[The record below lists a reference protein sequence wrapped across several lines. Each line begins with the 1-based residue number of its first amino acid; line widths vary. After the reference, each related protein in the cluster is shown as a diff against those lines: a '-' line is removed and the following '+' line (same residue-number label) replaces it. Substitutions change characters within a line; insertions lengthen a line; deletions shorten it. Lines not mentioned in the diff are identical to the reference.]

1 MKIADI
7 VKNSIWYDPRV
18 RKQLAEYT
26 RRHENV
32 VAVGI
37 TDVRY
42 NREAVEILPCR
53 AVLVPYN
60 NTAGQNFFRKILREV
75 SSNKSIYKAIVRE
88 KPDISH
94 ANDLNALIPA
104 YMAARRLKCA
114 LIYDTHEIFLENPWI
129 SGNKP
134 VKLIWSVFERYII
147 KRVDLVVCVSHAAAD
162 YFKRKY
168 KIQKPVVITNCIA
181 AGSRV
186 QDIARE
192 SIFPKQVL
200 NQGQFYAGRG
210 YDIMIE
216 AAAMLS
222 SCNDLQFVLRGY
234 GELED
239 QLKRRAAELNTANV
253 YFAPPVNIEELIPCA
268 SRAWVGLA
276 ITEKI
281 SLNFELSVSN
291 KIFEYAAA
299 GIPVIMS
306 DIPEHRY
313 LNDKYH
319 FGIVL
324 REDSSGCLA
333 SAIMRLYKDRTLYRT
348 CAENSKKLSC
358 EITWE
363 NEFGKLIEFERK
375 LTVK

>member
-1 MKIADI
+1 M
-7 VKNSIWYDPRV
+7 
-18 RKQLAEYT
+18 
-26 RRHENV
+26 
-32 VAVGI
+32 
-37 TDVRY
+37 
-42 NREAVEILPCR
+42 
-53 AVLVPYN
+53 
-60 NTAGQNFFRKILREV
+60 
-75 SSNKSIYKAIVRE
+75 
-88 KPDISH
+88 
-94 ANDLNALIPA
+94 
-104 YMAARRLKCA
+104 
-114 LIYDTHEIFLENPWI
+114 
-129 SGNKP
+129 
-134 VKLIWSVFERYII
+134 
-147 KRVDLVVCVSHAAAD
+147 
-162 YFKRKY
+162 
-168 KIQKPVVITNCIA
+168 
-181 AGSRV
+181 
-186 QDIARE
+186 
-192 SIFPKQVL
+192 
-200 NQGQFYAGRG
+200 
-210 YDIMIE
+210 
-216 AAAMLS
+216 
-222 SCNDLQFVLRGY
+222 
-234 GELED
+234 
-239 QLKRRAAELNTANV
+239 
-253 YFAPPVNIEELIPCA
+253 
-268 SRAWVGLA
+268 GLA

>member
-1 MKIADI
+1 MNPTGVFVSTHPAFY
-7 VKNSIWYDPRV
+7 S
-18 RKQLAEYT
+18 
-26 RRHENV
+26 H
-32 VAVGI
+32 
-37 TDVRY
+37 RY
-42 NREAVEILPCR
+42 NSLSFVDENKFDELLMCDDRFSVIAGNDVWIGDRVLIKGGVRIGDGAVIGMG
-53 AVLVPYN
+53 AVVTKDVP
-60 NTAGQNFFRKILREV
+60 
-75 SSNKSIYKAIVRE
+75 
-88 KPDISH
+88 P
-94 ANDLNALIPA
+94 
-104 YMAARRLKCA
+104 
-114 LIYDTHEIFLENPWI
+114 
-129 SGNKP
+129 
-134 VKLIWSVFERYII
+134 
-147 KRVDLVVCVSHAAAD
+147 
-162 YFKRKY
+162 
-168 KIQKPVVITNCIA
+168 
-181 AGSRV
+181 
-186 QDIARE
+186 
-192 SIFPKQVL
+192 
-200 NQGQFYAGRG
+200 
-210 YDIMIE
+210 
-216 AAAMLS
+216 
-222 SCNDLQFVLRGY
+222 
-234 GELED
+234 
-239 QLKRRAAELNTANV
+239 